1 MFGVI
6 HLTMDSF
13 TVKIADQQWEL
24 DEICQLNHQT
34 FSEEIPQH
42 GKTSNG
48 FLIDKFHSENQ
59 YVICIYLNEIVGM
72 VALRDNR
79 PFSLDYKL
87 SDLDNYL
94 PLNSTICEIRLLIIK
109 PKYRNTHVFLYL
121 FKELFDQC
129 VRKKYDLVVISGI
142 LAQQKLYRSLGFVPF
157 GPLVGG
163 EVKFQPMYSIPEF
176 FFKSKHYLRTLKN
189 KLNIINALPGPV
201 TVKNKVLEEF
211 CKLSESHRSSNFHEI
226 YKKISRSLCRF
237 VNAKEVQIFT
247 GSATLA
253 NEVMLSHLYALGE
266 KGLILSNGE
275 FGDRIVHQARCQK
288 INFVEHIVQ
297 LGAEF
302 EIGHIEQLLKIDPDI
317 KWVFAVHCET
327 SSGIV
332 NDIPG
337 IMEICNRL
345 NIKILLDCVSTFGI
359 IPLNL
364 ENVYMVS
371 ASSGKAI
378 GSHSGLS
385 MIFFNSLLHIP
396 EDTIPLYLDIWHY
409 IRKNGMPF
417 TMNSNSLYALGAAID
432 SIDIG
437 FKYKDVK
444 EKSLW
449 LRNQV
454 IDLNYNV
461 ISLESNALHPG
472 IITIRLPQSIN
483 SLAFGKFLA
492 LKNISIS
499 YGSDYLL
506 KQNLIQI
513 CLFSEIVKDDLQYI
527 VNILR
532 EAKIFFEG

>member
-1 MFGVI
+1 
-6 HLTMDSF
+6 MDSF

-42 GKTSNG
+42 EKTANG
-48 FLIDKFHSENQ
+48 LLVDKFHSENQ
-59 YVICIYLNEIVGM
+59 YVICLNNHEIVGM
-72 VALRDNR
+72 AALRDVR

-87 SDLDNYL
+87 TGLDDYL
-94 PLNSTICEIRLLIIK
+94 PMNSSICEIRLLIVK
-109 PKYRNTHVFLYL
+109 PKYRNSYVILYL
-121 FKELFDQC
+121 FTEMFEYCIK
-129 VRKKYDLVVISGI
+129 KKYDLVVISGI
-142 LAQQKLYRSLGFVPF
+142 LAQQKFYRSFGFVPF

-163 EVKFQPMYSIPEF
+163 EVKFQPMYSTPDF
-176 FFKSKHYLRTLKN
+176 FFKSRHYLKAVKVKLKN
-189 KLNIINALPGPV
+189 INALPGPV
-201 TVKNKVLEEF
+201 TVKDNILEEF
-211 CKLSESHRSSNFHEI
+211 SKPSVSHRNESFYEVF
-226 YKKISRSLCRF
+226 KKISHSLCRF

-253 NEVMLSHLYALGE
+253 NEVMLSHLNALGE

-275 FGDRIVHQARCQK
+275 FGDRIVHQAKCQK
-288 INFVEHIVQ
+288 INFSTYCVQ
-297 LGAEF
+297 LGE
-302 EIGHIEQLLKIDPDI
+302 ELDLRHIELLLTAEPDI
-317 KWVFAVHCET
+317 KWIFAVHCET
-327 SSGIV
+327 SSGII
-332 NDIPG
+332 NDIPE
-337 IMEICNRL
+337 IMKICNRL
-345 NIKILLDCVSTFGI
+345 NIKVLLDCVSTFGI

-364 ENVYMVS
+364 ENIYMAS

-385 MIFFNSLLHIP
+385 MIFFNSLLHIH
-396 EDTIPLYLDIWHY
+396 DDSIPLYLDIWHY

-449 LRNQV
+449 LRNQI
-454 IDLNYNV
+454 IDLNYKV
-461 ISLESNALHPG
+461 ISLESNALHPA

-492 LKNISIS
+492 QKNITIS
-499 YGSDYLL
+499 YGSDYLM

-513 CLFSEIVKDDLQYI
+513 CLFSEIVKDDLLYI

-532 EAKIFFEG
+532 EAKSFFEG